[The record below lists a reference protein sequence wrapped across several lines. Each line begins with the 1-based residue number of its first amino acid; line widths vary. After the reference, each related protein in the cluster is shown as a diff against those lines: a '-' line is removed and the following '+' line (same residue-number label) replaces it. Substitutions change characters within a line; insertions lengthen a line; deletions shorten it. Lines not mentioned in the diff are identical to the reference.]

1 MRLFVSIKKMTFEDN
16 IEHYIINGISNEEF
30 YGYDEIIEL
39 DENGKFIK
47 DTFRTIYKKDKD
59 GNDTD
64 EIENEYFIIK
74 EQATWWNFP
83 LYEVID
89 GEIANF
95 DYTKYSY
102 FKDDTD
108 RRNILAEKIK
118 NLYNPSSE
126 AKLHRKT
133 LKTILDHLEI
143 TDEGFE
149 KYNSKV
155 EEVIRKNPK
164 K

>member
-1 MRLFVSIKKMTFEDN
+1 MILYIEYKKMTFEDN
-16 IEHYIINGISNEEF
+16 IEHYIVNSISNKEF
-30 YGYDEIIEL
+30 YSYDEIIEL
-39 DENGKFIK
+39 DENDKFIK

-59 GNDTD
+59 GKDTD
-64 EIENEYFIIK
+64 EIENEHFVIK

-89 GEIANF
+89 GEIVDF

-102 FKDDTD
+102 FADTD

-118 NLYNPSSE
+118 NLYHPSSE
-126 AKLHRKT
+126 AKIIRKT
-133 LKTILDHLEI
+133 LKKILDHLGM

-149 KYNSKV
+149 RYNMK
-155 EEVIRKNPK
+155 IDQIIKNNK
-164 K
+164 KDN